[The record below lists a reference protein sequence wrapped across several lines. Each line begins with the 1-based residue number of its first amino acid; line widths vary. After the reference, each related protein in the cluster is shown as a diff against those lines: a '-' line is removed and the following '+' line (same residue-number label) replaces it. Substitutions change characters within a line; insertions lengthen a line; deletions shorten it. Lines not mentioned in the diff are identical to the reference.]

1 MRTFSLLT
9 LIAIGAGSFLFFKNF
24 EIQGLEHVVVIRR
37 TTSSTSARPTAPLT
51 PGAERPFDPT
61 IAGDTISVA
70 SFNIQVFGTSKARKP
85 HVMDILARVVRK
97 FDIVAIQEIRSKDQT
112 IIPRF
117 VEQINSTGARYA
129 HVLGPRLGRT
139 SSKEQYVFIFN
150 TDTIEVD
157 HSATYTVADPSDRL
171 HREPLI
177 GLFRARAP
185 PGSNPFT
192 FQLVNIHTDPDEV
205 KSEVEALADVYR
217 AVLTDSTNERD
228 VIVLGDLNA
237 SEYQLGSLGKIPGIT
252 WAISNQ
258 KTNTRRT
265 KSYDNL
271 VFHSNETNEYTG
283 RSGVVDL
290 LREFNLTE
298 EEALAVSDHLPV
310 WAEFRVTEGGTQ
322 QVATRFLENTNS
334 RK

>member
-1 MRTFSLLT
+1 MRIVSLLT
-9 LIAIGAGSFLFFKNF
+9 LLALGAGSFFFFKNF
-24 EIQGLEHVVVIRR
+24 EIQGLEHVVIVSRASN
-37 TTSSTSARPTAPLT
+37 TSPPPNGPNRPGQPGSYEQAPVN
-51 PGAERPFDPT
+51 
-61 IAGDTISVA
+61 DTIRIA
-70 SFNIQVFGTSKARKP
+70 SFNIQVFGTSKARNP
-85 HVMDILARVVRK
+85 QVMDVLARVIRM
-97 FDIVAIQEIRSKDQT
+97 FDVVAIQEIRAKDQT

-117 VEQINSTGARYA
+117 VEQINASGARYA

-139 SSKEQYVFIFN
+139 NSKEQYVFIFN
-150 TDTIEVD
+150 TDTVEVD
-157 HSATYTVADPSDRL
+157 HSATYTISDPNDRL

-205 KSEVEALADVYR
+205 KTEVEALAEVYR
-217 AVLTDSTNERD
+217 AVLADTTNERD

-237 SEYQLGSLGKIPGIT
+237 SEYKLGSLGKIPGIT
-252 WAISNQ
+252 WAISGL

-271 VFHSNETNEYTG
+271 IFHSNETNEYTG
-283 RSGVVDL
+283 RSGVLDL

-298 EEALAVSDHLPV
+298 KQALAVSDHLPV
-310 WAEFRVTEGGTQ
+310 WAEFSVVEGGSQ
-322 QVATRFLENTNS
+322 QVATRFRENTSS
-334 RK
+334 RN